1 MKKGLSKAVSFCMMI
16 GLLAQS
22 LYIPAMAEEAATEI
36 AAESDTIS
44 GSQQAQTAPLRQRFT
59 TMALQPLRSRTV
71 IGIRSVPVMRKG
83 M

>member
-36 AAESDTIS
+36 AAEVGYRYLS
-44 GSQQAQTAPLRQRFT
+44 GWNT
-59 TMALQPLRSRTV
+59 
-71 IGIRSVPVMRKG
+71 GICAV
-83 M
+83 

>member
-36 AAESDTIS
+36 AAESDTDTS
-44 GSQQAQTAPLRQRFT
+44 LVGTLAFAQCEEYINIRGVSKHRQRRYGKD
-59 TMALQPLRSRTV
+59 LQQWLCNH
-71 IGIRSVPVMRKG
+71 
-83 M
+83 

>member
-36 AAESDTIS
+36 AAESDTDTS
-44 GSQQAQTAPLRQRFT
+44 LVGTLAFAQ
-59 TMALQPLRSRTV
+59 
-71 IGIRSVPVMRKG
+71 
-83 M
+83 